1 MRKELQVNPREA
13 ANVFYHREGES
24 LMSNVA
30 KGVGVVVVLGV
41 LTGPVG
47 LLAQPPQN
55 TEVEP
60 FLNERITI
68 GDSEIVVVAYQPET
82 GFNRLVHEADKRS
95 WRYSNL
101 IVHTVSGSLSFLARV
116 EGGAYRSA
124 FLYFGTYVKVVVK
137 SEDDSVSGLDVL
149 IGDESGEAMSDVP
162 SISDP
167 RKKTYHFLIPDRI
180 TGSGLTVVIGGS
192 SPSRTTVPFR
202 CRPTSV
208 RGSAQCWGGSGP
220 QESGL
225 PGQSGPSVPDSGPP
239 VAGEFVG
246 IREIARCS
254 CRLSRTHPQH
264 RKDGVRSGAEAV
276 LFRFAMAVTR
286 WTSSESP
293 RQPAA
298 SGFGCQAAIGV

>member
-1 MRKELQVNPREA
+1 
-13 ANVFYHREGES
+13 
-24 LMSNVA
+24 MSNLA
-30 KGVGVVVVLGV
+30 KGVGLVVVLGV
-41 LTGPVG
+41 LTGSVG
-47 LLAQPPQN
+47 LLAQPRQN

-60 FLNERITI
+60 FLNEQITI
-68 GDSEIVVVAYQPET
+68 GDSEIVVVAYRPET
-82 GFNRLVHEADKRS
+82 GFNSLVREADKRG

-101 IVHTVSGSLSFLARV
+101 IVQKPYGSSLSFLARV

-124 FLYFGTYVKVVVK
+124 FLYFGTYVKVVVT

-167 RKKTYHFLIPDRI
+167 RKKTYHFLMPDRM

-202 CRPTSV
+202 CRPTSPV

-225 PGQSGPSVPDSGPP
+225 PGQSGPSV
-239 VAGEFVG
+239 
-246 IREIARCS
+246 
-254 CRLSRTHPQH
+254 Q
-264 RKDGVRSGAEAV
+264 
-276 LFRFAMAVTR
+276 
-286 WTSSESP
+286 
-293 RQPAA
+293 
-298 SGFGCQAAIGV
+298 